1 MINTTLIGLVI
12 AALVVIYVVTRA
24 VRIIPEYERAVLF
37 RLGRIQDAKG
47 PGIIVVAPVV
57 DKVRRIDLRTHT
69 YDIPPQD
76 LITKDNVTVQVN
88 AVTYYNVVDPVR
100 AVLSIE
106 NYQVGTQQVAQ
117 TTLRSIIGQTSL
129 DDLLTKREEIN
140 AKLQQIIDEVT
151 NPWGIKVTIVEV
163 KDVMLPESMRRAM
176 ARQAESE
183 RDRRA
188 KVIHAIGEQEAAENL
203 AKAAEVM
210 EAHPAAMHLRTLS
223 SMLELGAEQNSTV
236 VFPLP
241 MELLRLFDAAAVSMG
256 AQPSIP
262 KGAAP
267 AGTTGSPAADG
278 PTAGG
283 PTAGGPAA
291 AGPAAGPAAHAAAT
305 HHGAWSDDGHEV
317 PTEGD
322 HPGPVGHQRDD
333 WE

>member
-12 AALVVIYVVTRA
+12 AALVVIYIVTRA
-24 VRIIPEYERAVLF
+24 VRVITEYERAVVF
-37 RLGRIQDAKG
+37 RLGRIQEAKG
-47 PGIIVVAPVV
+47 PGIIIVAPIV
-57 DKVRRIDLRTHT
+57 DKVNKIDLRTHT

-100 AVLSIE
+100 SVLSIE

-117 TTLRSIIGQTSL
+117 TTLRSIIGQTTL

-140 AKLQQIIDEVT
+140 SKLQQIIDEVT

-203 AKAAEVM
+203 ARAAEVM

-241 MELLRLFDAAAVSMG
+241 MELLRLFDAAGTALGGQSG
-256 AQPSIP
+256 TA
-262 KGAAP
+262 KGDAPAGSTAAP
-267 AGTTGSPAADG
+267 A
-278 PTAGG
+278 AGG
-283 PTAGGPAA
+283 PTSGGPAA
-291 AGPAAGPAAHAAAT
+291 DDPAARPAAQGATT
-305 HHGAWSDDGHEV
+305 HHGAWSDDGHEA
-317 PTEGD
+317 PPQGD
-322 HPGPVGHQRDD
+322 HPGPVGHESGDR
-333 WE
+333 E

>member
-1 MINTTLIGLVI
+1 MIDTTLIGLVI
-12 AALVVIYVVTRA
+12 AALAVGYVVTRA
-24 VRIIPEYERAVLF
+24 VRIIPEYERAVVF

-47 PGIIVVAPVV
+47 PGVIIVAPIV
-57 DKVRRIDLRTHT
+57 DKVRKIDLRTHT
-69 YDIPPQD
+69 YDVPPQD

-100 AVLSIE
+100 AVLAIE

-163 KDVMLPESMRRAM
+163 KDVLLPESMRRAM

-241 MELLRLFDAAAVSMG
+241 MELLRLFDAAAVGMG
-256 AQPSIP
+256 AQSSTP

-267 AGTTGSPAADG
+267 ATSTASPAAG
-278 PTAGG
+278 GASPAGG
-283 PTAGGPAA
+283 PTASGSAAGVPAAGGPAM
-291 AGPAAGPAAHAAAT
+291 P
-305 HHGAWSDDGHEV
+305 HGAWSDDGHEV
-317 PTEGD
+317 HAEGD
-322 HPGPVGHQRDD
+322 HPRPVSHERDD